1 MAIPENVLQQFATHN
16 FGPSDIQPAMRQTA
30 EEYVLARLRAAGFD
44 VSEWDDYPLLVQSV
58 MAMRAVG
65 TAYEVMASES
75 SNDASYGTNIRREG
89 DRILN
94 LIANGLL
101 LLEDDEDKAP
111 ATAELADAHEAE
123 FTIGQVF

>member
-65 TAYEVMASES
+65 TAYEVKASES